1 MIKRNGQDMI
11 GDKNITTQLR
21 GANPQQTK
29 QNTGINDMSE
39 NTESGRVSIPLQRE
53 LESADVPQ
61 PCDKSIFENGTVV
74 AVLECG
80 MVAME
85 GLVQEACRKG
95 IKMDWHYV
103 GGRAVVKTLDD
114 PLKAREALQKA
125 MPRIIQ

>member
-1 MIKRNGQDMI
+1 MTEN
-11 GDKNITTQLR
+11 NTQSAECLSR
-21 GANPQQTK
+21 LTA
-29 QNTGINDMSE
+29 
-39 NTESGRVSIPLQRE
+39 E
-53 LESADVPQ
+53 LESGDVPQ
-61 PCDKSIFENGTVV
+61 PCDNDIFEKGTVI

-80 MVAME
+80 MIAME

>member
-1 MIKRNGQDMI
+1 
-11 GDKNITTQLR
+11 
-21 GANPQQTK
+21 
-29 QNTGINDMSE
+29 MSD

-61 PCDKSIFENGTVV
+61 PCDKGIFENGTVV

-114 PLKAREALQKA
+114 PLKARNALQKA